1 MINRSEILN
10 TFLLKWPIEKL
21 QEMTLQEYSNLN
33 KSDSF
38 CYWLE
43 AETTELGSI
52 WGGSAFKFGIYEKNN
67 KESVFN
73 SLGRSS
79 DDDYA
84 WMKKYGE
91 TRDSA
96 FQKVKALILEVAN
109 NGKNLNISA
118 IDSIDLGDA
127 VKWKIAYLYSDNKI
141 LNIFNKDK
149 LKKISTVLGLEV
161 SKKMPFSELQ
171 NNILKDR
178 PTDEKFFDYGARIW
192 DLDKENTTKNYWIY
206 SPGEQAFKW
215 DEFFNEGI
223 IALGWDKLNDLNEYN
238 SRDEITDA
246 LRSIYGGTGS
256 KKNDTSANDDFA
268 NKMQVGDVIL
278 VKKGIHTLLGYGEIS
293 SDYYYSEEREDY
305 KHCRKVSWQKNGV
318 WNVPNA
324 MVVKTL
330 TDITS
335 YNTILLPNKKYYQYL
350 IDIMD
355 GKIENNLNS
364 NHDAIDLLHYKK
376 QIILQGPPGTGKTR
390 LAREIALEMIGNT
403 GEIDLK
409 KILKKGLTIPNA
421 SGAENYYLLE
431 NVTANSVELT
441 SERATKKWSASFNK
455 IQEKVLQL
463 QRGESPKN
471 KGGDDPYVLAVAKF
485 VFENFKNSSD
495 TLENNDQFKLIQFHP
510 SYTYEDFVRGIAAK
524 PTEDGNG
531 IFYEA
536 ENKTLGEFAE
546 TANTNFLESTNNTNA
561 DIISDFKR
569 FVNYILEEIDQN
581 EKFMISETI
590 YIFYVDEKRFKYKGD
605 SWTTHSRGLNMN
617 FSEIQKIISLDLNTR
632 KEINKSEKLNALTR
646 QHATYYQ
653 NFVELY
659 KKFIHDNPVVKIE
672 TILKKYILII
682 DEINRANLS
691 SVLGE
696 LIYALEY
703 RGKEVESMYEVD
715 GSQKIILPSNLYIIG
730 TMNTA
735 DRSVGHIDY
744 AIRRRFAFVEILPM
758 ELVDNDEIYFN
769 NDDFNDV
776 SALFNR
782 ENVSDE
788 FEINDVQIGHSYF
801 IANKSAAK
809 SEVERDNIFQMKM
822 KYEVIPILE
831 EYVKD
836 GILINEFENLPIKE
850 YIYKIK
856 NRF

>member
-441 SERATKKWSASFNK
+441 SERATKKS
-455 IQEKVLQL
+455 
-463 QRGESPKN
+463 G
-471 KGGDDPYVLAVAKF
+471 
-485 VFENFKNSSD
+485 
-495 TLENNDQFKLIQFHP
+495 
-510 SYTYEDFVRGIAAK
+510 
-524 PTEDGNG
+524 
-531 IFYEA
+531 
-536 ENKTLGEFAE
+536 
-546 TANTNFLESTNNTNA
+546 
-561 DIISDFKR
+561 
-569 FVNYILEEIDQN
+569 
-581 EKFMISETI
+581 
-590 YIFYVDEKRFKYKGD
+590 
-605 SWTTHSRGLNMN
+605 
-617 FSEIQKIISLDLNTR
+617 
-632 KEINKSEKLNALTR
+632 
-646 QHATYYQ
+646 
-653 NFVELY
+653 
-659 KKFIHDNPVVKIE
+659 
-672 TILKKYILII
+672 
-682 DEINRANLS
+682 
-691 SVLGE
+691 
-696 LIYALEY
+696 
-703 RGKEVESMYEVD
+703 
-715 GSQKIILPSNLYIIG
+715 
-730 TMNTA
+730 
-735 DRSVGHIDY
+735 
-744 AIRRRFAFVEILPM
+744 
-758 ELVDNDEIYFN
+758 
-769 NDDFNDV
+769 
-776 SALFNR
+776 
-782 ENVSDE
+782 
-788 FEINDVQIGHSYF
+788 
-801 IANKSAAK
+801 
-809 SEVERDNIFQMKM
+809 
-822 KYEVIPILE
+822 
-831 EYVKD
+831 
-836 GILINEFENLPIKE
+836 
-850 YIYKIK
+850 
-856 NRF
+856 